1 MLTLVSRRDL
11 LVAAF
16 ALGGG
21 FRLVSSQTRGAGEAP
36 GRLVANERGGYL
48 FVPGTPFFSLG
59 AVAARGFEVV
69 RATFRR
75 PPAFPGG
82 LDAVERHLRAVGRPM
97 QAVCGFELRNGRQ
110 ATMPEFMTFND
121 SYIDRLRRADML
133 VNGQMPLVRSN
144 LVITDTEAAHRIH
157 AFSYTVA
164 ASSQPSHVPTFVVAG
179 IPEVRLLDPDP
190 EIVARDDV
198 SINGLRLKTIFIL
211 ETIEGLLTS
220 MGAGW
225 GDVTGV
231 QLYTV
236 RDLHPLIE
244 SVLLPR
250 MGVAALRGIQWH
262 FVLLPVVGGDV
273 ELDVRSVRAEVIVD
287 S

>member
-11 LVAAF
+11 LAGAF
-16 ALGGG
+16 VLGGG
-21 FRLVSSQTRGAGEAP
+21 LRLVSSQSRAAVQAP

-59 AVAARGFEVV
+59 AVAASGFEVV

-75 PPAFPGG
+75 PPAFPDG

-121 SYIDRLRRADML
+121 SYIDRLRRAGML

-144 LVITDTEAAHRIH
+144 LVITGTDASHRIH
-157 AFSYTVA
+157 AFSYTVP
-164 ASSQPSHVPTFVVAG
+164 ASSPSSLLTFVVAG
-179 IPEVRLLDPDP
+179 IPDVRLLDPNP

-198 SINGLRLKTIFIL
+198 SVKGLRQKTIFIL

-225 GDVTGV
+225 SDVTGT

-244 SVLLPR
+244 SVMLPR
-250 MGVAALRGIQWH
+250 IGAAASQGIHWH
-262 FVLLPVVGGDV
+262 FVLLPAVGGDV
-273 ELDVRSVRAEVIVD
+273 EIDVRSVRAELTID
-287 S
+287 G